1 MRSTHGWYAS
11 YWNANL
17 LSSYIPVSAN
27 NIKVDVGI
35 GIGID
40 ANAMFEQG
48 LSDSQCP
55 NHALFANHS
64 FWTDN
69 LIPDVCLTFVQNLT
83 L

>member
-1 MRSTHGWYAS
+1 M
-11 YWNANL
+11 

-27 NIKVDVGI
+27 NINVDVGVGV
-35 GIGID
+35 GIGVD